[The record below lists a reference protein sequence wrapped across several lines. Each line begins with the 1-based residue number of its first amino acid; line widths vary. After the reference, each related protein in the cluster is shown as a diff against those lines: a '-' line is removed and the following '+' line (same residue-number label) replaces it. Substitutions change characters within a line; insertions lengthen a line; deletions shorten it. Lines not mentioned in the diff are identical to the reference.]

1 MNLEEWRAA
10 RAEGEEAELPS
21 GLTVKL
27 RKVSVMDLAK
37 QGKIPTT
44 LQPQFDKFAKQQQAK
59 MTLADL
65 KEFAPMVELVC
76 RACIVEPEGLDVA
89 ELPFTDQI
97 AVFGW
102 ANEGANQLQIFRKL
116 KAKPVEP
123 AHNGGGVRAE
133 A

>member
-1 MNLEEWRAA
+1 MNLEEWRSA

-27 RKVSVMDLAK
+27 RKVSVMDLARL
-37 QGKIPTT
+37 GKIPTT
-44 LQPQFDKFAKQQQAK
+44 LQPQFDKFAKKQQAQ
-59 MTLADL
+59 MSLADL

-76 RACIVEPEGLDVA
+76 GACIVEPSDLDVA

-102 ANEGANQLQIFRKL
+102 ANEGANQLQTFRKL
-116 KAKPVEP
+116 KAQPLEL
-123 AHNGGGVRAE
+123 AYNGSGVRAT